1 MNYLG
6 DRRAGGTEWMDD
18 PAIETQRFV
27 DSLRGLRRINKVTRS
42 HAALWPIVRETALA
56 NPEETLRVLDVGCGG
71 GDHIIAL
78 AKRANRAGIDV
89 AFAGCDLSPLAV
101 EHAAAETKRAGI
113 PVEFFILDAVRD
125 PIPRDYDLIVSSFFL
140 HHLDD
145 EQAAAFLQKTAT
157 ATQHSIAAYDLL
169 RSRPGYALAW
179 FGTRALACND
189 VCRND
194 GPLSVANA
202 FSLDEARGIANR
214 AGLEDGVLETRF
226 PFRFLF
232 RWTRPGAASP

>member
-1 MNYLG
+1 MRYLG
-6 DRRAGGTEWMDD
+6 DRRADDSEWMDD
-18 PAIETQRFV
+18 PAIDTKRFV
-27 DSLRGLRRINKVTRS
+27 DSLRGLRRINRVTRS
-42 HAALWPIVRETALA
+42 HAALWPILRETALA
-56 NPEETLRVLDVGCGG
+56 NPGETLRVLDVGCGG

-89 AFAGCDLSPLAV
+89 AFSGCDLSPLAV
-101 EHAAAETKRAGI
+101 EHAAAEAKRAGI
-113 PVEFFILDAVRD
+113 QAEFFIHDAVRD
-125 PIPRDYDLIVSSFFL
+125 EIPGDYALIVSSFFL

-145 EQAAAFLQKTAT
+145 EQAATFLQKTAA

-194 GPLSVANA
+194 GPLSVAKA
-202 FSLDEARGIANR
+202 FSLGEARAIANH
-214 AGLEDGVLETRF
+214 AGLDEGVLETRF

-232 RWTRPGAASP
+232 RWTRSGVSTA